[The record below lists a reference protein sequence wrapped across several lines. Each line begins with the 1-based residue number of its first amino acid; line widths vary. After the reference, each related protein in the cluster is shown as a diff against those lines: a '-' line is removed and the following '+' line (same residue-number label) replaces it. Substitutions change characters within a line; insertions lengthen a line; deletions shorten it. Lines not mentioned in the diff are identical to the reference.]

1 MNPHTLQAKLRSLN
15 LGGIV
20 NTLETR
26 TAQARDSEL
35 GHVEFLELL
44 LEDEIARRQS
54 NSLQARINRAHFDE
68 VKTLP
73 EYDFHFNP
81 KVPASQIR
89 DLATCRYLE
98 NKESVILYGPVGLGK
113 SHVAQALGW
122 EACSRGY
129 TVLFTKTSHMFQ
141 DLAAGHLDGT
151 WEQRLRRYLK
161 PHLLILDD
169 FAMRD
174 FTPQQSEDLYELVGE
189 RVRAG
194 STITTS
200 NRGPND
206 WYPLFPNPVLAE
218 GILDR
223 LLNSAHQIF
232 MSGRSYRPQQ
242 RPDRGQ
248 RGVDSL
254 LGPENGDA
262 PENRAATT
270 PSDARNDEAETNG
283 SSETTRK
290 EVIANR
296 HSRSIAA
303 RRG

>member
-1 MNPHTLQAKLRSLN
+1 
-15 LGGIV
+15 
-20 NTLETR
+20 
-26 TAQARDSEL
+26 
-35 GHVEFLELL
+35 
-44 LEDEIARRQS
+44 
-54 NSLQARINRAHFDE
+54 
-68 VKTLP
+68 
-73 EYDFHFNP
+73 
-81 KVPASQIR
+81 
-89 DLATCRYLE
+89 
-98 NKESVILYGPVGLGK
+98 
-113 SHVAQALGW
+113 
-122 EACSRGY
+122 
-129 TVLFTKTSHMFQ
+129 
-141 DLAAGHLDGT
+141 
-151 WEQRLRRYLK
+151 LRRYLK
-161 PHLLILDD
+161 PHLLILND

-248 RGVDSL
+248 RGVD
-254 LGPENGDA
+254 GAVAPENGVD
-262 PENRAATT
+262 PENRTATT
-270 PSDARNDEAETNG
+270 ASDAREEEAETN
-283 SSETTRK
+283 ETLATTRK

-296 HSRSIAA
+296 HSRSTLLTPGTITLLRGPAGRSGCLRAPRGRSHSGACRPAA
-303 RRG
+303 RRRP